1 MTIYFFPA
9 GFLYNCGVL
18 ETSCSSCLGR
28 IERDGYDCGWCSD
41 KCAVDEEC
49 ETTFSTTTDMCPGP
63 MIESVLPSRGPTAGG
78 TRVIISG
85 TNLGASFDDINIT
98 LRLDQEEIFN
108 IIDNCL
114 AADYV
119 LGRQIVCHT
128 PEVPEKGIYVLEVR
142 VQRDSNVVQDSEMY
156 SYEEPQ
162 LTSVTPEF
170 GPKSGGIMVMING
183 SRLSIGNRED
193 TRILLNRVDCAIAST
208 NK

>member
-1 MTIYFFPA
+1 M
-9 GFLYNCGVL
+9 L

-49 ETTFSTTTDMCPGP
+49 ETTFTFSTTTDMCPGP

-85 TNLGASFDDINIT
+85 TNLGASFDDILSIT
-98 LRLDQEEIFN
+98 LRLDQEIFD
-108 IIDNCL
+108 INCS
-114 AADYV
+114 ATDYV

-142 VQRDSNVVQDSEMY
+142 VQRDSNVVEASEMY

-183 SRLSIGNRED
+183 NSLSIGNREN
-193 TRILLNRVDCAIAST
+193 TRVLLNRVDCKITST
-208 NK
+208 NE